1 MINVIEKADILAS
14 AIADSGE
21 YKEYISLLKNIQTE
35 PDLYARFNEYRKK
48 SFEIQVS
55 SDVDAV
61 NQLENL
67 RGEFSELLANSKV
80 SRVLSAEQVF
90 CKMMRQIN
98 AKIMESI
105 DEMDVSFL

>member
-1 MINVIEKADILAS
+1 MVNVVEKADALAS
-14 AIADSGE
+14 AIAESKE
-21 YKEYISLLKNIQTE
+21 YKEYINLLKHIQGE
-35 PDLYARFNEYRKK
+35 PDLYSRFNEYRRR

-67 RGEFSELLANSKV
+67 RAEFSEFLTNSKV

-90 CKMMRQIN
+90 CKMMRQVN

-105 DEMDVSFL
+105 EEMDVSFL